1 MGPLGYAPQC
11 TARTYRYPY
20 EDVAK
25 LRLPSETAADH
36 GLDHMTHESAAH
48 GFLSADSGPHDT
60 GVVAARLGDDR
71 EVGDPTD
78 AAPPQGIGVEINES
92 AGPMGLGASCLFC
105 MCMPICR
112 HQCASIGFT

>member
-1 MGPLGYAPQC
+1 M
-11 TARTYRYPY
+11 
-20 EDVAK
+20 D
-25 LRLPSETAADH
+25 D
-36 GLDHMTHESAAH
+36 MTHESAAH

-60 GVVAARLGDDR
+60 DVVAARLGDDR

-92 AGPMGLGASCLFC
+92 AGPMGLGASCLLC